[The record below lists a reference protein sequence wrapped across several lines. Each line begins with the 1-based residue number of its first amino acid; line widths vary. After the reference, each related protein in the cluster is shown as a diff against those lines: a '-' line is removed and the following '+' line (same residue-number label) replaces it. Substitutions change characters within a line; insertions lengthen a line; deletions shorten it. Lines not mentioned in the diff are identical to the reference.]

1 MSATSELA
9 TARPSTVRV
18 WLMASRPATLPAAV
32 APVLAGTAAASWAT
46 AAFDFQPGAFVA
58 AMIGAVLI
66 QIATNFANDYAD
78 FSRGADSEQRLGPTR
93 VTQAGLVSASQIRFA
108 IAVTFAAAA
117 GVGIYLIVVAGWPV
131 LVAGGAAIM
140 AGYFYTGGPWP
151 YGYHGLG
158 DVFVFVFFGLVAVI
172 GSYFVQVERITW
184 EAVAAALAVGL
195 PVTAI
200 LVINNLRDVETD
212 RASGKRTLAVI
223 VGPHFARIEYGLL
236 LATAFALMPI
246 FAAAGLMPWT
256 AMLAWVAA
264 PLAIKLVVGVQSGL
278 AGGDLNVV
286 LKQTG
291 LVHLVFGALLAG
303 GYLL

>member
-1 MSATSELA
+1 MSTTSGLA
-9 TARPSTVRV
+9 TARPSTARV

-32 APVLAGTAAASWAT
+32 APVLAGSAAASWT
-46 AAFDFQPGAFVA
+46 TVGFDFQPGAFVA

-78 FSRGADSEQRLGPTR
+78 YGRGADSEQRLGPTR
-93 VTQAGLVSASQIRFA
+93 VTQAGLISASQIRAA
-108 IAVTFAAAA
+108 IGLTFAAAA
-117 GVGIYLIVVAGWPV
+117 GVGIYLIVVAGWPI
-131 LVAGGAAIM
+131 LVAGGAAIL

-200 LVINNLRDVETD
+200 LVINNLRDVGTD

-223 VGPHFARIEYGLL
+223 VGPHFARFEYAFL
-236 LATAFALMPI
+236 LATAFALVPV
-246 FAAAGLMPWT
+246 FATADLMPWS
-256 AMLAWVAA
+256 AMLAWVVA

-286 LKQTG
+286 LRQTG
-291 LVHLVFGALLAG
+291 LVHLAFGALLAL

>member
-1 MSATSELA
+1 
-9 TARPSTVRV
+9 
-18 WLMASRPATLPAAV
+18 
-32 APVLAGTAAASWAT
+32 
-46 AAFDFQPGAFVA
+46 
-58 AMIGAVLI
+58 
-66 QIATNFANDYAD
+66 
-78 FSRGADSEQRLGPTR
+78 
-93 VTQAGLVSASQIRFA
+93 
-108 IAVTFAAAA
+108 
-117 GVGIYLIVVAGWPV
+117 
-131 LVAGGAAIM
+131 
-140 AGYFYTGGPWP
+140 
-151 YGYHGLG
+151 LG

-172 GSYFVQVERITW
+172 GSYFVQVARITW

-223 VGPHFARIEYGLL
+223 VGLHFARIEYALL
-236 LATAFALMPI
+236 LATAFALVPI

>member
-1 MSATSELA
+1 MNTTSGLA
-9 TARPSTVRV
+9 AARPSTARI

-46 AAFDFQPGAFVA
+46 AGFDFRPGAFVA

-78 FSRGADSEQRLGPTR
+78 YGRGADSEQRLGPTR
-93 VTQAGLVSASQIRFA
+93 VTQAGLVSASQIRAA
-108 IAVTFAAAA
+108 IGLTFAAAA
-117 GVGIYLIVVAGWPV
+117 GIGVYLIVVAGWPV
-131 LVAGGAAIM
+131 LVAGGAAIL

-200 LVINNLRDVETD
+200 LVINNLRDVGTD

-223 VGPHFARIEYGLL
+223 VGPHFARFEYPFLL
-236 LATAFALMPI
+236 GTAFALVPI
-246 FAAAGLMPWT
+246 FAAADLMPWS
-256 AMLAWVAA
+256 AMSAWVAA
-264 PLAIKLVVGVQSGL
+264 PLAIRLVIGVHSGL

-286 LKQTG
+286 LRQTG
-291 LVHLVFGALLAG
+291 LVHLAFGALLAL

>member
-1 MSATSELA
+1 
-9 TARPSTVRV
+9 
-18 WLMASRPATLPAAV
+18 MASRPATLPAAI
-32 APVLAGTAAASWAT
+32 APVLAGTAAASWAPIT
-46 AAFDFQPGAFVA
+46 SGAAFDFQPGAFVA

-78 FSRGADSEQRLGPTR
+78 FGRGADSEQRLGPTR
-93 VTQAGLVSASQIRFA
+93 VTQAGLVSAGQIRFA
-108 IAVTFAAAA
+108 IAVTFSAAA

-131 LVAGGAAIM
+131 LVAGGAAIL

-223 VGPHFARIEYGLL
+223 VGPHFARVEYALL
-236 LATAFALMPI
+236 LATAFALVPI
-246 FAAAGLMPWT
+246 FAAAELMPWT
-256 AMLAWVAA
+256 AMLAWMAA
-264 PLAIKLVVGVQSGL
+264 PLAVRLVVDVHSGL

-286 LKQTG
+286 LRQTG
-291 LVHLVFGALLAG
+291 LVHLAFGALLAV